1 MTQNHSEEVFT
12 ALRDELAAVT
22 PSPEFADRVR
32 QRIAGELPLLREELA
47 AVEPSP
53 AFKARVRQQIEADA
67 VSRARSR
74 WLDWR
79 WLVPIGVAAAAV
91 VAILFATRPKV
102 QVPAPTVQTAQATDR
117 PGPIQATTP
126 VGVAPAARRVV
137 AGGVQTPVSVAPTV
151 VSSELSLEVM
161 TNQPAI
167 LRAIWRRANQAEA
180 AQLATTA
187 TPLPENAPEITVLPI
202 EVSPVVV
209 KPLVETPEGGA
220 SPIIRKN

>member
-53 AFKARVRQQIEADA
+53 EFKARVRQRIDAAGEA
-67 VSRARSR
+67 RARSWR
-74 WLDWR
+74 FGWR
-79 WLVPIGVAAAAV
+79 WVMPLAAAAAV
-91 VAILFATRPKV
+91 VAILFATRLKI

-117 PGPIQATTP
+117 PGPIQVTTP
-126 VGVAPAARRVV
+126 VGVAPAARRVA